1 MNRQTK
7 GYFPLEIGLK
17 RQITNRFMV
26 DENIDAIIARKVI
39 FIYSLLLLILV
50 IVDTTA
56 ACSVHCRSIVFSLV
70 V

>member
-39 FIYSLLLLILV
+39 FIYSLLLLILHV
-50 IVDTTA
+50 LDKCYIKI
-56 ACSVHCRSIVFSLV
+56 R
-70 V
+70 

>member
-1 MNRQTK
+1 MQAVNRQTK

-39 FIYSLLLLILV
+39 FIYSLLLLILHV
-50 IVDTTA
+50 LDKCYIKI
-56 ACSVHCRSIVFSLV
+56 R
-70 V
+70 

>member
-26 DENIDAIIARKVI
+26 DENIDAKIARKVI
-39 FIYSLLLLILV
+39 FIYSLLLLILHV
-50 IVDTTA
+50 LDKCYIKI
-56 ACSVHCRSIVFSLV
+56 R
-70 V
+70 

>member
-26 DENIDAIIARKVI
+26 EENIDAIIARKVI
-39 FIYSLLLLILV
+39 FIYSLLLLILHV
-50 IVDTTA
+50 LDKCYIKI
-56 ACSVHCRSIVFSLV
+56 R
-70 V
+70 

>member
-7 GYFPLEIGLK
+7 AYFPLEIGLK

-39 FIYSLLLLILV
+39 FIYSLLLLILHV
-50 IVDTTA
+50 LDKCYIKI
-56 ACSVHCRSIVFSLV
+56 R
-70 V
+70 